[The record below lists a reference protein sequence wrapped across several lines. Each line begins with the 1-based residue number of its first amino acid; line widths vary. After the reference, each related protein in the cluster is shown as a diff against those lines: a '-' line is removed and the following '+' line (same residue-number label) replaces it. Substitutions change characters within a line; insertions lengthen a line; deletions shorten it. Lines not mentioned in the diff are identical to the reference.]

1 MQVSSQ
7 VQVLTLQVK
16 VKSFCCKGQIKSSH
30 TLCQVSLVIKSY
42 QVTHRLVLQ
51 IFFFNSGTFITL
63 FRHRG
68 LMGYENK

>member
-42 QVTHRLVLQ
+42 QVTHRLVLH
-51 IFFFNSGTFITL
+51 IFFLTL
-63 FRHRG
+63 G
-68 LMGYENK
+68 LLLLYLDTEG